1 MVFLM
6 KKKNKRDND
15 LYIFICDICVIYM
28 EVKENICIVKK
39 IFYYL

>member
-6 KKKNKRDND
+6 KKIKEIMI
-15 LYIFICDICVIYM
+15 YIFLYVIYICVIYM